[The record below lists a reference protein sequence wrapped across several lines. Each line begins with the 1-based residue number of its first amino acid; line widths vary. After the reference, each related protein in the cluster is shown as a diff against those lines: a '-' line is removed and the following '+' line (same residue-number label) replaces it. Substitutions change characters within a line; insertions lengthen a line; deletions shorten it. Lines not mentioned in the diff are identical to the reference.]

1 MSSTIQPA
9 GGTQIDFNKLRKDQ
23 TYLFVDRSFQDSI
36 IEYFQFLRREAIL
49 CDVTLRIGSQKFF
62 CHRSILGVASPY
74 FRSLFIDSE
83 SGRFIKNVDLPPE
96 IDAVTMEALLG
107 YMYGGKIFIDATN
120 VLDIFKGAS
129 FFKLHSLLEECSFL
143 LVKFLTP
150 ENCLEVR
157 EVSLNYGQE
166 KLHQR
171 CQRFLCDHFPA
182 IANSAQFLELP
193 QDELGKILISN
204 ALFVTSEK
212 EVNMQWCVKYTFI
225 DLWLSEIYLLFA
237 LSRQTQRS
245 RSPRGDSC
253 YLFPFR
259 NCPMSPFSHALS
271 LFALLLIILLTMFSS
286 SYL

>member
-1 MSSTIQPA
+1 MSSTNQPA
-9 GGTQIDFNKLRKDQ
+9 GGTQSDFNKLRKDQ

-96 IDAVTMEALLG
+96 IDGVTMEALLG
-107 YMYGGKIFIDATN
+107 YMYGGKIFIDTTN

-157 EVSLNYGQE
+157 EVSLVYGQE

-212 EVNMQWCVKYTFI
+212 EVNI
-225 DLWLSEIYLLFA
+225 WLSAIYLLFA

-245 RSPRGDSC
+245 GSPRGDPC
-253 YLFPFR
+253 YLFPF
-259 NCPMSPFSHALS
+259 
-271 LFALLLIILLTMFSS
+271 
-286 SYL
+286 

>member
-1 MSSTIQPA
+1 MSSTNQPA
-9 GGTQIDFNKLRKDQ
+9 GGTQSDFNKLRKDQ

-96 IDAVTMEALLG
+96 TDGVTMEALLG
-107 YMYGGKIFIDATN
+107 YMYGGKIFIDTTN

-143 LVKFLTP
+143 LMKFLTP

-157 EVSLNYGQE
+157 EVSLVHGQE

-171 CQRFLCDHFPA
+171 CQRFLCDQFPA

-193 QDELGKILISN
+193 QDELGKILISD

-212 EVNMQWCVKYTFI
+212 EVNIQWCVKYF
-225 DLWLSEIYLLFA
+225 Y
-237 LSRQTQRS
+237 
-245 RSPRGDSC
+245 
-253 YLFPFR
+253 
-259 NCPMSPFSHALS
+259 
-271 LFALLLIILLTMFSS
+271 
-286 SYL
+286 